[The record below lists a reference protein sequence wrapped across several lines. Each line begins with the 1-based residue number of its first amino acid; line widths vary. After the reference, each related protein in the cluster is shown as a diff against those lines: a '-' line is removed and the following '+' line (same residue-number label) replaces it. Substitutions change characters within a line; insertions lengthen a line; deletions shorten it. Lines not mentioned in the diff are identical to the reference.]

1 MLSKEEFI
9 VLRHYLGE
17 GVSKAAVARKLGV
30 SRMTVYRHASSH
42 KKEPC
47 YGPRPRKPSLL
58 DAYKDYLRGRL
69 ELYPELSAVRLLAEI
84 TESGYTGKYT
94 MVKDY
99 VRLLRRKAPVA
110 LERRFDVSPGEQAQ
124 VDFATFKTPF
134 GTVHAL
140 LVVLSWSRHLRVRFY
155 CHQDQLTVLGGLHR
169 AFVGFGGV
177 PRTVLF
183 DRMRAAVAGSGENGQ
198 AVFSAEMLR
207 FASHYGFRPRACR
220 PYRAKTKGRV
230 ERAVS
235 YLRRSFFYGR
245 LFRDLED
252 LNTQLE
258 RWLEETANARVHGTT
273 GEVPSERLK
282 QETSHLK
289 SLPRDA
295 YVPVVTL
302 GRRVSR
308 DGFIAY
314 NGNEYSVPDGLD
326 RMEVEVRATLEEVHL
341 FQGGKTLAI
350 HPVLEGRG
358 QRRLHPEHRCHSR
371 PDFKDRDVISW
382 GIGETVEVQRRPLEI
397 YEGVL
402 R

>member
-1 MLSKEEFI
+1 
-9 VLRHYLGE
+9 
-17 GVSKAAVARKLGV
+17 
-30 SRMTVYRHASSH
+30 MTVYRHASSH

-58 DAYKDYLRGRL
+58 DPYKDYLRGRL

-94 MVKDY
+94 LVKDC
-99 VRLLRRKAPVA
+99 VRLLRRKVPAA
-110 LERRFDVSPGEQAQ
+110 LERRFEVSPGEQAQ

-140 LVVLSWSRHLRVRFY
+140 LVVLSWSRHLWVRFY

-198 AVFSAEMLR
+198 AIFSAEMLR
-207 FASHYGFRPRACR
+207 FAGHYRFRPRACR

-235 YLRRSFFYGR
+235 YLRRNFFYGR
-245 LFRDLED
+245 LFTELED
-252 LNTQLE
+252 LNSRLE
-258 RWLEETANARVHGTT
+258 RWLEETANTRVHGTT

-289 SLPRDA
+289 SLPHDA

-314 NGNEYSVPDGLD
+314 NGNEHSVPDGLD
-326 RMEVEVRATLEEVHL
+326 RMEVEVRTALEEVHV
-341 FQGGKTLAI
+341 FREGKMLAI
-350 HPVLEGRG
+350 QPVLEGRG
-358 QRRLHPEHRCHSR
+358 QRRLHPEHRRHSR
-371 PDFKDRDVISW
+371 LGFKDRDVISC
-382 GIGETVEVQRRPLEI
+382 GIGEVVEVKRRPLEI
-397 YEGVL
+397 YESVL